1 MSAMHMRIAVLGIGL
16 VVSVVAI
23 GAARQQSGA
32 STSVPTDPA
41 AVGYLNLSK
50 RHPSANEGPT
60 EFSSGYSAPAALQSL
75 EQMQEFLASFERLTE
90 MSRKNLTASQLKN
103 VGNTS
108 REIQTIGF
116 HNIPLVVEGTL
127 RKQEYQ
133 IAQLE
138 YQLALIKRD
147 KGEASTEDVSRARA
161 AYADATAR
169 FQKFWD
175 TKRPVD

>member
-32 STSVPTDPA
+32 STSVPTDPT

-60 EFSSGYSAPAALQSL
+60 EFSSGYSAPVALQSL

-108 REIQTIGF
+108 REIQTIDF
-116 HNIPLVVEGTL
+116 HNSPLIVEGTL
-127 RKQEYQ
+127 RKQAYQ

-138 YQLALIKRD
+138 YELALIKRD

>member
-1 MSAMHMRIAVLGIGL
+1 MSALHVRIAVLGIGL
-16 VVSVVAI
+16 VVSAVAV
-23 GAARQQSGA
+23 AAVRQQSGT
-32 STSVPTDPA
+32 STSVPTDPG

-50 RHPSANEGPT
+50 RHPSGNDGPT
-60 EFSSGYSAPAALQSL
+60 EFSSGYAAPAALQGL
-75 EQMQEFLASFERLTE
+75 EQMQEFLTSFKRLTE
-90 MSRKNLTASQLKN
+90 ASRKTLTATQLKN
-103 VGNTS
+103 VGNTG
-108 REIQTIGF
+108 REMQSLGF

-147 KGEASTEDVSRARA
+147 KGEASTEDVSRARV
-161 AYADATAR
+161 AYADATTR

-175 TKRPVD
+175 TKRPID

>member
-1 MSAMHMRIAVLGIGL
+1 MSVMNVRIAVLGIGL

-32 STSVPTDPA
+32 STSVPSDPT
-41 AVGYLNLSK
+41 AVGYLSLSK
-50 RHPSANEGPT
+50 RHPDGSAGPA
-60 EFSSGYSAPAALQSL
+60 EFSFGYSAPVALQRL
-75 EQMQEFLASFERLTE
+75 EQMQEFLTSFKRLTE
-90 MSRKNLTASQLKN
+90 VSRKTLTATELKN

-108 REIQTIGF
+108 REMQSLGF

-147 KGEASTEDVSRARA
+147 KGEASTEDVGRARA

-169 FQKFWD
+169 FQRFWD
-175 TKRPVD
+175 TKRPTD